1 MTCSINLKEEVGIL
15 CGRFTL
21 YATNEELEKR
31 FQVSLDGPF
40 EKSYNIAPTQM
51 VLGIVSNQGERQVA
65 FFRWGLIP
73 FWAKDAK
80 MGHRMINARAET
92 VHEKPSFRRLLQRK
106 RCLIPSD
113 GFFEWKQTAS
123 GKQPYYIHLKEGS
136 LFSFA
141 GLWDTWKDGDQE
153 IHSCTI
159 ITTQANELMKSL
171 HHRMPVIFEPEQEE
185 IWLDRSIGDAE
196 ALQSLLTPLADQK
209 LEAYPVSAR
218 VNSPKNNHAEL
229 LQPI

>member
-1 MTCSINLKEEVGIL
+1 MICPINLKEEVGVL

-31 FQVSLDGPF
+31 FQVSLDGLF
-40 EKSYNIAPTQM
+40 EKSYNIAPTQT
-51 VLGIVSNQGERQVA
+51 VLGIVSNQGERLVTL
-65 FFRWGLIP
+65 FRWGLIP
-73 FWAKDAK
+73 
-80 MGHRMINARAET
+80 
-92 VHEKPSFRRLLQRK
+92 
-106 RCLIPSD
+106 SD
-113 GFFEWKQTAS
+113 VFFEWKQMAN

-185 IWLDRSIGDAE
+185 IWLDSSLSDAE
-196 ALQSLLTPLADQK
+196 ALQSLLTPFSDQK
-209 LEAYPVSAR
+209 LEAYPVSSR
-218 VNSPKNNHAEL
+218 VSSPKNNHAEL